1 MVVRIDSLQSLRF
14 TLIFMVVW
22 AHSMLPQSPPWH
34 DFLGEFPVS
43 AFFALSGFVLSLD
56 KGRKLA
62 DGTASAGRF
71 FLSCVSRLFPL
82 HLAVL
87 AVTLLLDWRLGV
99 AHTPGSVAVH
109 ALLLQSWSVGD
120 IFGGGLNAPS
130 WFLSDI
136 LFFYLVY
143 PFLYRWQAV
152 RRWTA
157 VLPLTLIYMSLCLS
171 VALTEQ
177 DDCSAGYVYAHPLFR
192 IVDFFLGVL
201 LCRVYRSMHA
211 HFLGKTVTAIRA
223 HVADCAVPV
232 LLAGLYALST
242 VCTPNLRCA
251 ALYWLPSSALIL
263 YVACT
268 DAGKGWLQRL
278 LHAKAMVWL
287 GGISFEIYMCHD
299 LCLRVVRSV
308 SVRLCHGTLPSP
320 WLEFVAALA
329 FTVLVSWA
337 AKSAFSR
344 LRVRG

>member
-14 TLIFMVVW
+14 ALIFMVVW
-22 AHSMLPQSPPWH
+22 VHSMLPQSQTWH
-34 DFLGEFPVS
+34 DFGEFAVS
-43 AFFALSGFVLSLD
+43 AFFVLSGFVLSLD

-87 AVTLLLDWRLGV
+87 AVTLLLDWRLGIE
-99 AHTPGSVAVH
+99 HTAGSVAAH
-109 ALLLQSWSVGD
+109 ALLLQSWSMGD
-120 IFGGGLNAPS
+120 IFVGGLNAPS

-157 VLPLTLIYMSLCLS
+157 VLPLTFIYIALCVS

-177 DDCSAGYVYAHPLFR
+177 DDCSAGYVFAHPLFR

-201 LCRVYRSMHA
+201 LCRVYRSLHA
-211 HFLGKTVTAIRA
+211 RFSGMKVTAFRA

-232 LLAGLYALST
+232 LLSGLYALSA

-251 ALYWLPSSALIL
+251 ALYWLPSSILIL

-278 LHAKAMVWL
+278 LHTKAMVWL

-299 LCLRVVRSV
+299 FCLRVVRSMF
-308 SVRLCHGTLPSP
+308 VRLYDGSLPSP
-320 WLEFVAALA
+320 WLEFAAVLA
-329 FTVLVSWA
+329 FTVFVSWA

-344 LRVRG
+344 LRIRG